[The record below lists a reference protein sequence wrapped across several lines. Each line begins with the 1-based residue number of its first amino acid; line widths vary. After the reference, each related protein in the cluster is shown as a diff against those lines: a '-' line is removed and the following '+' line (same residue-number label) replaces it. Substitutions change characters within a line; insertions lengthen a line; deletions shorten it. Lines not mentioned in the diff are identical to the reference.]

1 MTLTA
6 ATLRREILEPSLE
19 ARAINLGE
27 ERVFYNPSP
36 EPDSLIE
43 VLAAATRTLTA
54 AGARGKRQAVYLWDY
69 TLEARDHNRR
79 EGDKELV
86 VCGAADGMVSHT
98 RSLELS
104 GPGGAS
110 PLTAKAIA
118 RALRE
123 PLRVIAEP
131 SLGDPRA
138 WVDAGRTVGEIFART
153 PSGQLFSPAVTREL
167 GKAKAAALRDLY
179 DRRETKGA
187 ATPAKG
193 RGATEPRGE
202 AHGRSDGE

>member
-1 MTLTA
+1 MTFTA

-43 VLAAATRTLTA
+43 VLAAATRTLAA
-54 AGARGKRQAVYLWDY
+54 AGAHGKRQAVYLWDY

-104 GPGGAS
+104 GSGGN
-110 PLTAKAIA
+110 PLTAKALA

-138 WVDAGRTVGEIFART
+138 WVDAGRVIGEVFART
-153 PSGQLFSPAVTREL
+153 PSAQLFAPEVLRDL
-167 GKAKAAALRDLY
+167 GKAKAAVLREEY
-179 DRRETKGA
+179 DRRENGA